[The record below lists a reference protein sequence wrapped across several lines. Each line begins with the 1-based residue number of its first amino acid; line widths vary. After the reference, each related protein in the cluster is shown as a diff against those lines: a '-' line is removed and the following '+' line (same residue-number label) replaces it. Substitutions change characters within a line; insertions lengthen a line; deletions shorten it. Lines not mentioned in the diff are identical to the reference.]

1 MPTFTP
7 ESIETQE
14 EWNAVLA
21 RAYASPS
28 MPYHPLIFLESK
40 NVIGNARMAQ
50 YGYEGGGSFHGRA
63 PKGARR
69 QITLKRKMGTTKRRF

>member
-50 YGYEGGGSFHGRA
+50 YGYEGGEGYY
-63 PKGARR
+63 PKKENGHDETSLLTEARG
-69 QITLKRKMGTTKRRF
+69 LC